1 MSSASDR
8 SVIGDPSLRAVLESL
23 EESQR
28 RFMSGDVSLWME
40 HLSRRD
46 DAGILGGWGGYD
58 KGWEAVKARYE
69 WAGSRFRDSVA
80 KLTVQYLTSCV
91 SGDLAFTTTIERSE
105 VKVEGQEKVAPMALR
120 VTHVFRREDGAWK
133 LMLRHADPLV
143 ARTPPAAVL
152 EER

>member
-28 RFMSGDVSLWME
+28 RFMRGDVSLWME

-46 DAGILGGWGGYD
+46 DVAILGGWGGHET
-58 KGWEAVKARYE
+58 GWSETQARYQ
-69 WAGSRFRDSVA
+69 WACARFRASQA
-80 KLTVQYLTSCV
+80 KLTVECLTSCV
-91 SGDLAFTTTIERSE
+91 SGDLAFTTAIERSE
-105 VKVEGQEKVAPMALR
+105 VKVEGQEPAAPMALR
-120 VTHVFRREDGAWK
+120 VTHIFRREDGAWK

-143 ARTPPAAVL
+143 ARTPPESVL
-152 EER
+152 EKR